1 MAIVDL
7 PATPG
12 PVDLQ
17 WQPIDYGGTLQ
28 GALGGEAQR
37 INRLGNRFALTVT
50 LPRMAEN
57 AARPWIAALMT
68 GLREGVRWQLRQVE
82 LAIGAPGSPVANGDG
97 QAGNAIAVRSGAAGY
112 GVRAGQFLSI
122 TTDGDRYLYMAAADV
137 TLNGSGAGSI
147 AIEPPLRAEAAD
159 GDAINLAAPVIEG
172 LLSQGPVP
180 WTIDAARRF
189 GLQFTITEA
198 R

>member
-1 MAIVDL
+1 MALIDL
-7 PATPG
+7 PGTPG

-17 WQPIDYGGTLQ
+17 WQPIDYGGVLQ

-37 INRLGNRFALTVT
+37 INRLGNRFALTAT

-57 AARPWIAALMT
+57 TARPWIAALMR

-82 LAIGAPGSPVANGDG
+82 LVIGTPGSPVANGSG
-97 QAGNAIAVRSGAAGY
+97 QAGTAIAVRGGAAGY
-112 GVRAGQFLSI
+112 GVRAGQFLNVS
-122 TTDGDRYLYMAAADV
+122 TGGDRYLYMASADAALD
-137 TLNGSGAGSI
+137 GSGVGSI
-147 AIEPPLRAEAAD
+147 PIEPPLRAEAAD
-159 GDAINLAAPVIEG
+159 GDAIGLAAPVIEG
-172 LLSQGPVP
+172 LLLQGPVA